1 MPAHVSRDD
10 LENYEVQCVYEFQV
24 VFCVDI
30 DYKSKRNCRA
40 IFVKPKIFF
49 FFGGGG
55 GGVIRH
61 TFGSFIDLIMAS
73 VTFWPD
79 FGV

>member
-1 MPAHVSRDD
+1 MFQEMTSRTMKY
-10 LENYEVQCVYEFQV
+10 N
-24 VFCVDI
+24 VFMSFKLC
-30 DYKSKRNCRA
+30 
-40 IFVKPKIFF
+40 FVLTLIISQREIAEQYLLNLRFFF